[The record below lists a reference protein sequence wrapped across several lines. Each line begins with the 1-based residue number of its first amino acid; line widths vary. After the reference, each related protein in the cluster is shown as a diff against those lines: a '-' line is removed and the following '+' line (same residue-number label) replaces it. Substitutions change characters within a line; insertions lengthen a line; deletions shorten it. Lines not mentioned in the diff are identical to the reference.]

1 MERGLPCSWTHTAP
15 PSWSD
20 VTPKPLLSTGLRLH
34 TPPMSPTRDPLGVIG
49 PSSVLGIFSGL
60 FPNRSSLQPSLVLP
74 FPSSPSV
81 SGIKRLLQS
90 RRTRPER
97 FVLNIRQLENL
108 YGFFFFY
115 SCTDIRIL
123 QILLRSLQNINVCE
137 MPCNACTAD

>member
-108 YGFFFFY
+108 YGVFFFLFLY
-115 SCTDIRIL
+115 GYPNITDT
-123 QILLRSLQNINVCE
+123 SPVV
-137 MPCNACTAD
+137 AKH